1 MKKGPNQQFLL
12 SFAIY
17 ALSRL
22 KMAVDLSGRF
32 RQLHGEKIYRT
43 VDSLSRNE
51 CLITILNQR
60 KLNKGEIGRF
70 DTNLIE
76 ISVVINKR
84 GTLSFLELA
93 NKNGRETLGVNIL
106 LSCSQL
112 RATIYT

>member
-1 MKKGPNQQFLL
+1 
-12 SFAIY
+12 
-17 ALSRL
+17 
-22 KMAVDLSGRF
+22 MAVDLSDRF
-32 RQLHGEKIYRT
+32 RQLHGKKKYRT

-60 KLNKGEIGRF
+60 KLNKGETGRF
-70 DTNLIE
+70 DTNLVE

-93 NKNGRETLGVNIL
+93 NKKGRETFCVNIL
-106 LSCSQL
+106 LSFSQL